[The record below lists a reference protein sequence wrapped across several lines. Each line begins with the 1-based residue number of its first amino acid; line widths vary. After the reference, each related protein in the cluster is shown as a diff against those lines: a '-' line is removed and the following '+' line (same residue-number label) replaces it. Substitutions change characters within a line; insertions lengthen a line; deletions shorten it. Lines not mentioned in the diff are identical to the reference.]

1 MVRKEEGPR
10 RWGGRDRAGAATA
23 PMRPQACQQS
33 ATNPVGTSDRRRG
46 VGRGRAMMDTTCLGE
61 DGAERCSTGGRPC
74 EQRRAHSP
82 LTAFEEGRW
91 PAGGSCSSDE
101 ITKGSSS
108 NHPTCCGLPH
118 QGCSSLLSTTPHHHA
133 QSGRV
138 RGGDG
143 ERLGNVQRGVRRGG
157 PRSRKVSACRQE
169 PSRFDT
175 VRTATTPTP
184 HELLLFFL

>member
-101 ITKGSSS
+101 IKGHHPITPSAAPPSS
-108 NHPTCCGLPH
+108 GL
-118 QGCSSLLSTTPHHHA
+118 LLTPEH
-133 QSGRV
+133 
-138 RGGDG
+138 DT
-143 ERLGNVQRGVRRGG
+143 L
-157 PRSRKVSACRQE
+157 
-169 PSRFDT
+169 PSRT
-175 VRTATTPTP
+175 VRQGKGRGRGAARECPARRTAGRPQIAESFSLQTGAVKVRHCPDRYDPHTT
-184 HELLLFFL
+184 